1 MKEPDCSQQAYA
13 EEKHDYEERQLEDYL
28 YKLAGFLFESIPEAR
43 HVPNEEIIRLVDE
56 FRENGRLK

>member
-1 MKEPDCSQQAYA
+1 MKEPDCSQQLYA
-13 EEKHDYEERQLEDYL
+13 EEKYDYEERWLDNVL
-28 YKLAGFLFESIPEAR
+28 YELAGFLFESVPEAR